1 MALPVRLIF
10 MACLAL
16 AFVIGPSAE
25 SLAQARNSHGP
36 TPSEGP
42 AHPNI
47 LWVYLEDTNP
57 WMSTY
62 GDTVVQT
69 PHIDALAGAGVGVLG
84 AVYGTTVGLLAP
96 RGKAR
101 GLVLGLHWT
110 LLAIG
115 VVLLAAGITALATGQ
130 PYGVWYALLLPG
142 GLVTILMVVFLPIV
156 RLRYQQARQRR
167 LEAEEFR
174 RG

>member
-1 MALPVRLIF
+1 MSDLMLQ
-10 MACLAL
+10 LATQ
-16 AFVIGPSAE
+16 
-25 SLAQARNSHGP
+25 AQ
-36 TPSEGP
+36 
-42 AHPNI
+42 
-47 LWVYLEDTNP
+47 P
-57 WMSTY
+57 WFENF
-62 GDTVVQT
+62 GLVGG
-69 PHIDALAGAGVGVLG
+69 LLGAGIGTLG

-110 LLAIG
+110 CLALG
-115 VVLLAAGITALATGQ
+115 VVLLAAGVTALATGQ

-142 GLVTILMVVFLPIV
+142 ALVTILMIVFLPIV
-156 RLRYQQARQRR
+156 RIRYQQAEHRR